1 MHLILTAFGSYGD
14 VLPLAGIGAAARRRG
29 HRVQLIANPY
39 FQHVAEAADVELL
52 PLGTAEEYHELAH
65 HEDLWHPRR
74 GLKLIFSRGVAAY
87 LRQAYA
93 LQEANFS
100 PGETVIAA
108 HGLDLASRIFHDKV
122 GAPLA
127 TVHFAPFAIM
137 TLHDTPRYIG
147 APSVSYG
154 PQWFKAMQFWAADR
168 WIVDPLIGPA
178 VNELRA
184 AHGLPAIKRIYHRWN
199 HSPQL
204 VIGFW
209 PTWFGPPQPDWPP
222 QTELIGFP
230 LWDARAASE
239 LPAEVERFLA
249 AGEPPIVFAPGSAN
263 FQAQDFF
270 QAAADACAL
279 LGRRG
284 MLMTKA
290 AEQVP
295 AKLPAGVAHFAWAP
309 FSQLLPRAAALV
321 HHGGIGTCGQGLAA
335 GLPQVVMPMAYDQL
349 DNALRLKRLG
359 VGAIVPVRKFRGP
372 KLAATLRPLVESA
385 DVRSRCTALAQ
396 KCDGPATLERACD
409 LLEGL
414 QRRGIEAMPANLAA
428 TASPEA

>member
-1 MHLILTAFGSYGD
+1 MHLILTAVGSYGD
-14 VLPLAGIGAAARRRG
+14 VLPMAGIGAAARRRG

-39 FQHVAEAADVELL
+39 FRHVAEAADVELL
-52 PLGTAEEYHELAH
+52 PLGTVEEYHELAH

-87 LRQAYA
+87 LGRLYEVLQANYA
-93 LQEANFS
+93 
-100 PGETVIAA
+100 PGETVLAA

-137 TLHDTPRYIG
+137 TLFDTPHYIG
-147 APSVSYG
+147 APSVRYG
-154 PQWFKAMQFWAADR
+154 PQWFKALQFWAADR

-178 VNELRA
+178 VNDLRA

-204 VIGFW
+204 VLGVW
-209 PTWFGPPQPDWPP
+209 PEWFGAPQPDWPP

-230 LWDARAASE
+230 LWDAQTASE
-239 LPAEVERFLA
+239 LPAEVEQFLA

-263 FQAQDFF
+263 FQAVGFF
-270 QAAADACAL
+270 RAAVEACRL

-284 MLMTKA
+284 MLMTKS

-295 AKLPAGVAHFAWAP
+295 ASLPTGVVHFPWAP
-309 FSQLLPRAAALV
+309 FSLLLPRAAALV

-335 GLPQVVMPMAYDQL
+335 GAPQVVMPMAYDQL
-349 DNALRLKRLG
+349 DNGLRLKRLG
-359 VGAIVPVRKFRGP
+359 VGAVVQLRQFRGP
-372 KLAATLRPLVESA
+372 KVASSLRGLLESA
-385 DVRSRCTALAQ
+385 DVKQRCGELAR
-396 KCDGPATLERACD
+396 KCDGAATLERACD
-409 LLEGL
+409 LLEDLRAPG
-414 QRRGIEAMPANLAA
+414 RKPREKLA
-428 TASPEA
+428 